1 VRGQPR
7 GLSVWRTWMVRLLG
21 AAGVGAALLAG
32 CSCQGPHPRGPIG
45 GREVPDVRV
54 RLGDET
60 PAVRVAVTGPWR
72 LTGPG
77 GEVASGAN
85 LEWTEVTIRDGR
97 MVFGQKAPVV
107 GPLELHAENDGTLWV
122 CQTVG
127 AAERQRAYR
136 GFLRLIPAEA
146 RAIRVVNV
154 LSAEAYLAGVLSNEL
169 PKSWHVEAYKAQA
182 VAARSYALAER
193 NVRTRYDFDVGDS
206 AASQVYGGYA
216 TETGTAWEAVHATW
230 GIVTTYRGADGKTY
244 LLRAYYHS
252 TCGGQ
257 TASAGSVFGGSTP
270 PPLAG
275 GVPCTYCIRSPKFR
289 WPDVVLTKQE
299 IGDALKRSG
308 IAELASLGPVDQTE
322 VAAAAG
328 GPDGRAE
335 QIRIAD
341 TSGAAVLIR
350 ADYWRALVGNGRI
363 PSTWFT
369 IRDQGD
375 RIVLEGGRGYGHGVG
390 LCQWGAEYLAEHG
403 LTGEQ
408 ILRYYYPTVEL
419 LKAY

>member
-1 VRGQPR
+1 VSGR
-7 GLSVWRTWMVRLLG
+7 GLQAWATRSLL

-45 GREVPDVRV
+45 GREVPLVRV

-60 PAVRVAVTGPWR
+60 PSVQVAVTGPWR
-72 LTGPG
+72 LTGPS

-85 LEWTEVTIRDGR
+85 LEWTDVAIRDGR
-97 MVFGQKAPVV
+97 VVFGQKAPVA
-107 GPLELHAENDGTLWV
+107 GPLELHAETDGSLWV
-122 CQTVG
+122 SQTVG
-127 AAERQRAYR
+127 AAQRQRAYR
-136 GFLRLIPAEA
+136 GILRFIPAEGG
-146 RAIRVVNV
+146 AICVVNV
-154 LSAEAYLAGVLSNEL
+154 LSAEAYLAGVLANEL

-193 NVRTRYDFDVGDS
+193 NLRTRYDFDVGDS
-206 AASQVYGGYA
+206 AASQVYGGYS
-216 TETGTAWEAVHATW
+216 TETRTAWEAVHATW
-230 GIVTTYRGADGKTY
+230 GIVTTYRGAGGKTY
-244 LLRAYYHS
+244 LLKAYYHS
-252 TCGGQ
+252 TCGGE
-257 TASAGSVFGGSTP
+257 TASAGSIFGGPTP

-275 GVPCTYCIRSPKFR
+275 GVACTYCVRSTKFR

-308 IAELASLGPVDQTE
+308 DADLARLGPVDQVE
-322 VAAAAG
+322 VAATN
-328 GPDGRAE
+328 GPGGRAE
-335 QIRIAD
+335 QIRMAD
-341 TSGAAVLIR
+341 TAGAAVLVQ
-350 ADYWRALVGNGRI
+350 ANYWRALVGNGRV

-369 IRDQGD
+369 LRDQGD
-375 RIVLEGGRGYGHGVG
+375 RLLVTDGRGYGHGVG

-403 LTGEQ
+403 QTGEQ

>member
-1 VRGQPR
+1 MSGKGIHAWATR
-7 GLSVWRTWMVRLLG
+7 SLL

-45 GREVPDVRV
+45 GREVPLVRV

-60 PAVRVAVTGPWR
+60 PSVQVAVTGPWR
-72 LTGPG
+72 LTGPS

-85 LEWTEVTIRDGR
+85 LEWTDVAIRDGR

-154 LSAEAYLAGVLSNEL
+154 LSAEAYLAGVLANEL

-193 NVRTRYDFDVGDS
+193 NLRTRYDFDVGDS